1 MSTIGERNVLNINH
15 NNIVKTLE
23 IIQNQEGNFSLIIME
38 YFPNS
43 KQLQTLLA
51 DCDFDIDDKIPNFA
65 VDICN
70 GLDFIHRKG
79 ILHLDIKPQNVL
91 VAENVCKICDF
102 GNSVLLT
109 DTENFSHQVCTR
121 LKITQRFQKCLH
133 TFTGHS
139 RLHGTWTVARETPY
153 RKMRCLLLGGSFVA
167 IEIEMSPVPWNG

>member
-70 GLDFIHRKG
+70 GLDFIHRQG

-109 DTENFSHQVCTR
+109 DTENFSHQVCSRAKNNPVVSKMSSHIHRAQPFTR
-121 LKITQRFQKCLH
+121 HLNCCKGNPLQKNAM
-133 TFTGHS
+133 FT
-139 RLHGTWTVARETPY
+139 
-153 RKMRCLLLGGSFVA
+153 
-167 IEIEMSPVPWNG
+167 PWGYFCGN